1 MDEVEEKNM
10 RVFPVVDDGELRY
23 DELKRNNFRYT
34 SLPPEN
40 VRVIPG
46 VGDVVMDEEI
56 LDVRKQIVDE
66 ASALGFPVKLAI
78 SDAAKTKFDKTV
90 GEILFD
96 SMDITPSVA
105 ATLPMWHFI
114 NIYLIPDII
123 FWRWGLSSDRFIS
136 PRRNYAGTQW
146 WRYYLFSGSEESLD
160 IFDKISEGE
169 IADLYE
175 RSGTAGLPDHI
186 SDIAIWFDELNNQNG
201 DVRPRDLWRETIKL
215 YNAELG
221 YRLYYSLSPEQR
233 HELFKSSYVKALEK
247 CNSGEESNRGR

>member
-1 MDEVEEKNM
+1 MEEVNEKNM

-23 DELKRNNFRYT
+23 DELKRNNFKFT

-46 VGDVVMDEEI
+46 VGDVVTDEEI
-56 LDVRKQIVDE
+56 YDVRKQIKDE
-66 ASALGFPVKLAI
+66 ASSLGFSTKSII
-78 SDAAKTKFDKTV
+78 SDSAKTKFDKTV
-90 GEILFD
+90 GEILFN

-105 ATLPMWHFI
+105 ATLPMWQFI

-123 FWRWGLSSDRFIS
+123 CWRWGTSADRFLS

-146 WRYYLFSGSEESLD
+146 WRYYLFSSTEESLD
-160 IFDKISEGE
+160 MFDKISEGE

-186 SDIAIWFDELNNQNG
+186 SDIAIWFDELNKQNDG
-201 DVRPRDLWRETIKL
+201 AQTRVLRRETIKL

-221 YRLYYSLSPEQR
+221 YRLYYSLSTEQR
-233 HELFKSSYVKALEK
+233 HELFKSSYVNALKK
-247 CNSGEESNRGR
+247 CGW